1 MGRSQGKRFYDWYE
15 DKLNRTFHGIIAA
28 SVAIVLIV
36 LAIVCSGCKT
46 PCPCAAAG
54 TNTQHSETND
64 SVHTEYVHDSIYIDR
79 WHKEYVKGDTVF
91 VRDSVFRDRWHYK
104 QLHDSIY
111 IASVD
116 TITNT
121 ITVEVEKKGSA
132 FWRGS
137 GIALWVLIGCMV
149 LGVIIGIII
158 KIAKK

>member
-1 MGRSQGKRFYDWYE
+1 MRKHSRTYYDRVLRILSCVLWAI
-15 DKLNRTFHGIIAA
+15 IIAA
-28 SVAIVLIV
+28 IVLS
-36 LAIVCSGCKT
+36 LTSCK
-46 PCPCAAAG
+46 CPCAAAG

-64 SVHTEYVHDSIYIDR
+64 SVHTEYVHDSIFVDRYHTQYI
-79 WHKEYVKGDTVF
+79 KGDTIF
-91 VRDSVFRDRWHYK
+91 IRDSVFTDRWHR
-104 QLHDSIY
+104 QHIHDSIY